1 MALDAIFL
9 KCLKNEIK
17 SEAVGMRV
25 EKIHQPS
32 REEILLVLRGRN
44 GAKKLLLS
52 ARANSPRINFTNYS
66 VENPKTPPMLCMLL
80 RKHLTNAMICDVRQY
95 ETDRIL
101 FIDFDATNEIGDKIK
116 LSLCIEIMAQHS
128 NIILL
133 DENGK
138 IIDALKRVD
147 FSKSTFR
154 QILPGII
161 YKLPP
166 NQNKLNIE
174 KNEVEEIVFEIQKN
188 KNKYLSSSILNTVQ
202 GISPIIAREIANASA
217 GDDVYCEAICENS
230 KRRLKEILLYIKEGL
245 INNSL
250 SPYTYFDEQNKP
262 KDFAFLNITQYGNI
276 GRCEK
281 FGSFSSLL
289 DEFYFEKDRIE
300 RTKQKSSDLY
310 KFLQTTL
317 ARISKKINL
326 QKADLQKCEDKE
338 GLKIYAE
345 LINAYQFNLQKG
357 SLFYEVQNYYDENKI
372 VKIPADP
379 ALSPSANSQ
388 KYYKEYRKAKT
399 AEIMLKKFIEENEQE
414 LSYIESVID
423 ELSRSET
430 EAEISAIRE
439 ELLENGYGKK
449 RLKTNSNKKQ
459 KMLDFI
465 EYKTSDGFSVSVGRN
480 NIQNDF
486 LTFKKAHNNDMWLHT
501 KDFPGSHVI
510 IFSDNREISDKAI
523 EEASVIAAYHSKAR
537 ESYQIQVNYTF
548 VKNLKKPP
556 SSKPGKV
563 IYHTYYT
570 ITANPD
576 IGLIKKLKK

>member
-1 MALDAIFL
+1 M
-9 KCLKNEIK
+9 
-17 SEAVGMRV
+17 
-25 EKIHQPS
+25 
-32 REEILLVLRGRN
+32 
-44 GAKKLLLS
+44 
-52 ARANSPRINFTNYS
+52 
-66 VENPKTPPMLCMLL
+66 
-80 RKHLTNAMICDVRQY
+80 
-95 ETDRIL
+95 
-101 FIDFDATNEIGDKIK
+101 
-116 LSLCIEIMAQHS
+116 
-128 NIILL
+128 
-133 DENGK
+133 
-138 IIDALKRVD
+138 
-147 FSKSTFR
+147 
-154 QILPGII
+154 
-161 YKLPP
+161 
-166 NQNKLNIE
+166 
-174 KNEVEEIVFEIQKN
+174 
-188 KNKYLSSSILNTVQ
+188 
-202 GISPIIAREIANASA
+202 
-217 GDDVYCEAICENS
+217 
-230 KRRLKEILLYIKEGL
+230 
-245 INNSL
+245 
-250 SPYTYFDEQNKP
+250 
-262 KDFAFLNITQYGNI
+262 
-276 GRCEK
+276 
-281 FGSFSSLL
+281 
-289 DEFYFEKDRIE
+289 
-300 RTKQKSSDLY
+300 
-310 KFLQTTL
+310 
-317 ARISKKINL
+317 
-326 QKADLQKCEDKE
+326 
-338 GLKIYAE
+338 
-345 LINAYQFNLQKG
+345 QKG